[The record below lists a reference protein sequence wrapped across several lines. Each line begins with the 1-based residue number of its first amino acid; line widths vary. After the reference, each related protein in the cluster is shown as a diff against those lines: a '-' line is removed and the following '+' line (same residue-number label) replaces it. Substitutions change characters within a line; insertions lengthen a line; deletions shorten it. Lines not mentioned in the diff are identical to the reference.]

1 MKISLV
7 SSLTVAMRNKYLVIF
22 SITIIA
28 IIAVYLAYFQ
38 KQADSQLD
46 VFAQCLADKGIIMY
60 GADWCSHCQ
69 SEKQAFGDSFRLV
82 PYIECPEEPQKCLE
96 AGITGYPTW
105 IFFDGEKLE
114 GEQGIEKLSKESG
127 CLLR

>member
-1 MKISLV
+1 
-7 SSLTVAMRNKYLVIF
+7 MRNKYLVIF

-60 GADWCSHCQ
+60 DADWCSHCQ